1 MDGCSPR
8 KGTIAIPI
16 RTRIPAGSPESTYV
30 PGMDREHLRKVL
42 ETLQADEVEDVLTF
56 VRVNEQAGQLSHEEA
71 DEWRRQIRA
80 RQTWFR
86 LDD

>member
-8 KGTIAIPI
+8 KGTNAIPI
-16 RTRIPAGSPESTYV
+16 RARIPAASPESTYV
-30 PGMDREHLRKVL
+30 PGMDREHLRKTL
-42 ETLQADEVEDVLTF
+42 ETLQVDEVEDVLTF
-56 VRVNEQAGQLSHEEA
+56 VRVNEQAGHLSHEEA

-80 RQTWFR
+80 RQTGFR

>member
-1 MDGCSPR
+1 
-8 KGTIAIPI
+8 
-16 RTRIPAGSPESTYV
+16 
-30 PGMDREHLRKVL
+30 MDREHLRKVL

-56 VRVNEQAGQLSHEEA
+56 VRVNEQTGHLSHEEA

-80 RQTWFR
+80 RQTWIR

>member
-1 MDGCSPR
+1 MSGALS
-8 KGTIAIPI
+8 KGTSKI
-16 RTRIPAGSPESTYV
+16 RIPTPNPAASPESTYV
-30 PGMDREHLRKVL
+30 PGMDPERLRKIL

-56 VRVNEQAGQLSHEEA
+56 VRVNEQSGHLSHQEA

-80 RQTWFR
+80 RQNWLR